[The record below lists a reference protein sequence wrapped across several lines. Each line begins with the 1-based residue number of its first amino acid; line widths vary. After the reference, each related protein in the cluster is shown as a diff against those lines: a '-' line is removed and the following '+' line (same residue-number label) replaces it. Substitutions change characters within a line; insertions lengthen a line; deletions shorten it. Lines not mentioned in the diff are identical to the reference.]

1 MICQQNTQIA
11 QYAMRV
17 LDVNAVEFARS
28 ATMVEIHDCISC
40 DKIINTEDDAFHI
53 IDDITYECW
62 DCYCH
67 PVGR

>member
-1 MICQQNTQIA
+1 MKQVIA
-11 QYAMRV
+11 N
-17 LDVNAVEFARS
+17 NAYLVRS
-28 ATMVEIHDCISC
+28 AVTMVEIHDCISC

-62 DCYCH
+62 SCYCH